1 MSRHLVLN
9 DSDVE
14 YILWSLSQNVNEI
27 EDSLYFDEESV
38 EDVKFILH
46 LINIIEVQIH
56 GHRVTEHTPRT
67 VEVA

>member
-1 MSRHLVLN
+1 MSRNLVLN

-27 EDSLYFDEESV
+27 EDSLYFVEEDEN
-38 EDVKFILH
+38 DVKFLLH
-46 LINIIEVQIH
+46 LINTIEVQSY

>member
-27 EDSLYFDEESV
+27 EDSLYFVEEDEN
-38 EDVKFILH
+38 DVKFILH
-46 LINIIEVQIH
+46 LIKVIEVQSY